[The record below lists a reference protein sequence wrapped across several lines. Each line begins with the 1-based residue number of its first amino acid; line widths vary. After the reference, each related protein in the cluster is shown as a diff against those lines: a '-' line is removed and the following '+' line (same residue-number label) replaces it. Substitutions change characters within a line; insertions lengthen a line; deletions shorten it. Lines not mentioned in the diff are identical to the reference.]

1 MSPIVWKLLGRGLTL
16 LGVLVIVLL
25 MVVVSL
31 GATGFSDRMLQST
44 VNEEVRALR
53 TTLSQ
58 TIRDPDELEQA
69 VAQRREQL
77 EAFYHLDREWY
88 YRLPDTVAR
97 VITFDLGEART
108 LRSTDGSA
116 RVVDI
121 VAERLGNTIFLI
133 TTATV
138 LTSILGL
145 LIGPRLASRAGTRL
159 DRISCLVLAVSYALP
174 AWWVGIFFVLIF
186 AFEWG
191 FFPYGGLVSAPPPD
205 GTLARLAD
213 MAWHAALPIAAMVIV
228 SFGSWAY
235 AVRTMVLNTA
245 QEPFVTVGR
254 AKGLPQ
260 NLIERRYVLRAA
272 APPIVTSLIL
282 GLAGSLGGA
291 ILTETVFN
299 WPGMGRLYYDAIL
312 AADETVIVA
321 LTFVF
326 TLIYLFARFVLE
338 VLYLWLDPRI
348 RYT

>member
-1 MSPIVWKLLGRGLTL
+1 MVLKLLGRGLTL
-16 LGVLVIVLL
+16 FGVLLIVLL

-44 VNEEVRALR
+44 VSEEIRAYR

-58 TIRDPDELEQA
+58 TIRDPDALEAA
-69 VAQRREQL
+69 VAERREQL
-77 EAFYHLDREWY
+77 EAFYHLDQPWY
-88 YRLPDTVAR
+88 YRLPDTIKR
-97 VITFDLGEART
+97 VVTFDLGEART
-108 LRSTDGSA
+108 LRSTEGSS
-116 RVVDI
+116 RVSDLL
-121 VAERLGNTIFLI
+121 AERLGNTILLI
-133 TTATV
+133 TTATII
-138 LTSILGL
+138 TSILGL
-145 LIGPRLASRAGTRL
+145 LIGPRLAARAGTRL
-159 DRISCLVLAVSYALP
+159 DRVSCLVLAVSYALP
-174 AWWVGIFFVLIF
+174 AWWVGIFLILIF
-186 AFEWG
+186 AFQWG
-191 FFPYGGLVSAPPPD
+191 IFPYGGLLSAPPPD
-205 GTLARLAD
+205 GVLSRLGD
-213 MAWHAALPIAAMVIV
+213 MAWHAVLPVAALVLV

-235 AVRTMVLNTA
+235 AVRTMVLNIA

-254 AKGLPQ
+254 AKGLPPA
-260 NLIERRYVLRAA
+260 LIERRYILRAA

-299 WPGMGRLYYDAIL
+299 WPGMGRLYYDAII

-326 TLIYLFARFVLE
+326 TLIYLAARFVLE

>member
-1 MSPIVWKLLGRGLTL
+1 MVLKLLGRGLTL
-16 LGVLVIVLL
+16 FGVLIVVLL

-44 VNEEVRALR
+44 VSEEIRAYR

-58 TIRDPDELEQA
+58 TIRDPEVLEA
-69 VAQRREQL
+69 TVAQRRAEL
-77 EAFYHLDREWY
+77 EAFYHLDQPWY
-88 YRLPDTVAR
+88 TRLPDTIKR
-97 VITFDLGEART
+97 VVTFDLGEART
-108 LRSTDGSA
+108 LRTTDGSP
-116 RVVDI
+116 RVADLL
-121 VAERLGNTIFLI
+121 AERLGNTILLI
-133 TTATV
+133 TTASV
-138 LTSILGL
+138 ITSILGL
-145 LIGPRLASRAGTRL
+145 LIGPRLAARAGTRL
-159 DRISCLVLAVSYALP
+159 DRAACLALAVSYALP
-174 AWWVGIFFVLIF
+174 AWWVGIFFVLFF

-191 FFPYGGLVSAPPPD
+191 IFPYGGLMSAPPPD
-205 GTLARLAD
+205 GTLARLGD
-213 MAWHAALPIAAMVIV
+213 MAWHAVLPVAALVVV

-245 QEPFVTVGR
+245 QEPFVTVGK

-260 NLIERRYVLRAA
+260 NLIERRYILRAA

-299 WPGMGRLYYDAIL
+299 WPGMGRLYYDAII

-326 TLIYLFARFVLE
+326 TLIYLAARFVLE